1 MAAIPNRV
9 DCNSCSVREL
19 CLPHGLSFDEVE
31 QLERAV
37 GARRRIKRGQELYH
51 ARDAFSALYAIRL
64 GSFKTRLST
73 ADGREQVTGFQMAG
87 DLLGM
92 DGIGAARYASDA
104 VALEDS
110 EVCVVPFDQL
120 EELSREVG
128 SLQSHLHRM
137 MSREIVRDQ
146 GVMLLLGNMRAE
158 ERLATFLLSLSE
170 RFRARGFSPS
180 AFVLR
185 MSRQEIGSYLGLKLE
200 TVSRVFSRFR
210 EQGLVDVDQREIRLR
225 DEAALRR
232 LVEACAGVA

>member
-37 GARRRIKRGQELYH
+37 GARRRVKRGQELYH
-51 ARDAFSALYAIRL
+51 ARDPFNALYAIRL

-87 DLLGM
+87 DLLGL
-92 DGIGAARYASDA
+92 DGIGASRYASDA

-120 EELSREVG
+120 ETLSREVG

-225 DEAALRR
+225 DEAALRQ